1 MKKIILAFILIYI
14 LISMAGAYS
23 MKITPSNSTSG
34 KPSPIMI
41 TGYQKNRTAAN
52 EALAQQRALSQAQE
66 NRKNIVYNQMYNAA
80 RTSPGVGDV
89 NVILDDAHIGVTI
102 SPGPYATSSDLAN
115 AVSALIIAYAGLLSY
130 YENYTGYLRVGI
142 ASKAPNGQYLVTQI
156 FEAPASETRAFLNGT
171 ELRLDYINYV
181 LGKGKSMS
189 YTYYVEGYPQ
199 HWP

>member
-1 MKKIILAFILIYI
+1 ML
-14 LISMAGAYS
+14 
-23 MKITPSNSTSG
+23 
-34 KPSPIMI
+34 
-41 TGYQKNRTAAN
+41 
-52 EALAQQRALSQAQE
+52 
-66 NRKNIVYNQMYNAA
+66 
-80 RTSPGVGDV
+80 
-89 NVILDDAHIGVTI
+89 
-102 SPGPYATSSDLAN
+102 
-115 AVSALIIAYAGLLSY
+115 GLFAY